1 MQKLAFLAVLA
12 FAPAAFASDWTLD
25 AAHTDVGFTVKH
37 MMITDVRGA
46 FDKSDAN
53 IVLDDKDLTKSKVE
67 VTIDVASVN
76 TKVQKRDDHLRSPD
90 FFDAAKHP
98 KMTFKS
104 TKVEKG
110 SKPNTFKVTGDLT
123 IRGVTKPVVLNVEY
137 TPEVVA
143 GGKPVRGL
151 TATTKINRK
160 DFGLNWNKT
169 IEAGGVMVG
178 DEVAITVEAE
188 LHKKEPS
195 TAAK

>member
-1 MQKLAFLAVLA
+1 MRSLVALAVLVA
-12 FAPAAFASDWTLD
+12 LPAAASTWEIDPN
-25 AAHTDVGFTVKH
+25 HTESSFVVKH
-37 MMITDVRGA
+37 LMVSNVRGQ
-46 FDKSDAN
+46 FGKTTGT
-53 IVLDDKDLTKSKVE
+53 IQVDDKDITKSKADI
-67 VTIDVASVN
+67 TIDTSTIN
-76 TKVQKRDDHLRSPD
+76 TRVEKRDAHLKSPD
-90 FFDAAKHP
+90 FFDVAKFP
-98 KMTFKS
+98 TITFKS
-104 TKVEKG
+104 TKLTKG
-110 SKPNTFKVTGDLT
+110 EGNTLKAEGDLT

-137 TPEVVA
+137 TPEIVA

-178 DEVAITVEAE
+178 DDVAITVEAE